1 MHVRLNE
8 AKSIRRKG
16 QIQHYEP
23 GDWVQVGRHLGLQW
37 LAEGSASIPGL
48 ENVEALA
55 GDLETCAVLVRGS
68 VALAKPIRS
77 KYWGLTIEKWGGTL
91 IKERNLVWNPQ
102 EIMLS
107 PDQAIVGFARIAETS
122 GDYDDWDV
130 AAMLLSDQAMAVH
143 FGNKAE
149 QQKTKK
155 VIGDLR
161 VPVYNTA
168 AVWLRNT
175 ARAKQLVAAWWTEV
189 DKGANEH
196 HAFLRAVYSTQPLI
210 CTLPAGWVG
219 IR

>member
-1 MHVRLNE
+1 MHLRLNE
-8 AKSIRRKG
+8 TKYVRVKG
-16 QIQHYEP
+16 QIQRYEP
-23 GDWVQVGRHLGLQW
+23 GDWVRVGRHLGLQW

-77 KYWGLTIEKWGGTL
+77 KYWGLSVQKWSGNL
-91 IKERNLVWNPQ
+91 IKERNLVWNPRD
-102 EIMLS
+102 IMLT
-107 PDQAIVGFARIAETS
+107 PDQAIVGFARIEKTD

-130 AAMLLSDQAMAVH
+130 AAMLLSEQAMAVH
-143 FGNKAE
+143 FGSKAE
-149 QQKTKK
+149 KQKTKK
-155 VIGDLR
+155 IIGDLR

-168 AVWLRNT
+168 AVWLRNST
-175 ARAKQLVAAWWTEV
+175 RAKQLVTHWWTEI
-189 DKGANEH
+189 KSGADEY